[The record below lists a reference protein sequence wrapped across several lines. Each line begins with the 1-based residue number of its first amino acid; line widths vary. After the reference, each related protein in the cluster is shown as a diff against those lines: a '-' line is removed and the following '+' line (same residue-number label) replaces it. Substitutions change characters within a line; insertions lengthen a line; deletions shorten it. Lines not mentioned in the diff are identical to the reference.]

1 MKQKNKKS
9 HSNSPQNHRVGNLT
23 KSGKNPDADTSE
35 KSQGSLSEDE
45 EVRKL
50 ILINLETQERLF
62 NKKIKRK
69 MKNILGRI
77 DEKGSLWSLNI
88 DEVNEIK
95 EIIKSEMGEGL
106 VK

>member
-45 EVRKL
+45 NHHYL
-50 ILINLETQERLF
+50 DQ
-62 NKKIKRK
+62 
-69 MKNILGRI
+69 
-77 DEKGSLWSLNI
+77 
-88 DEVNEIK
+88 
-95 EIIKSEMGEGL
+95 
-106 VK
+106 